1 VHWGLPGV
9 RKFHPGV
16 LCRLLSSFK
25 YKVGPGAGTNCPGP
39 WQGKEVS
46 LPMRKQTSGSRR
58 IDDPRIVQRSVV
70 LMLLDDDHAERWSRA
85 DIERELFDVVP
96 GLVGDALERLK
107 DGAVVELEG
116 EEVWALAA
124 ARYLGELGMV
134 CV

>member
-1 VHWGLPGV
+1 
-9 RKFHPGV
+9 
-16 LCRLLSSFK
+16 
-25 YKVGPGAGTNCPGP
+25 
-39 WQGKEVS
+39 
-46 LPMRKQTSGSRR
+46 
-58 IDDPRIVQRSVV
+58 
-70 LMLLDDDHAERWSRA
+70 MLLDDDHAERWSRA